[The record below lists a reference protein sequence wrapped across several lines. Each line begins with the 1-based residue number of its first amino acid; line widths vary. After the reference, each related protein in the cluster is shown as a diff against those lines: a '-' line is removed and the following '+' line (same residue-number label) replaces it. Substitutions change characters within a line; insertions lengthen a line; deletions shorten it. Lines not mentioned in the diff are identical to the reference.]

1 MSDFDDQLGL
11 GLSSAETTFGH
22 TFTISTSLDTFSGIF
37 EYDQSVFG
45 DDIGDFDT
53 TSNGILT
60 ASKPQFTTANVTP
73 EQGDSVTVH
82 ATTYVIMKVNED
94 DVSYELILRWL
105 KPS

>member
-1 MSDFDDQLGL
+1 MSEFDDQLGL
-11 GLSSAETTFGH
+11 GLGSAEATFGH

-37 EYDQSVFG
+37 EHDQSVFG
-45 DDIGDFDT
+45 DAIGDFDT

-60 ASKPQFTTANVTP
+60 ASKPQFANANVTP

-94 DVSYELILRWL
+94 DVSYELILR
-105 KPS
+105 